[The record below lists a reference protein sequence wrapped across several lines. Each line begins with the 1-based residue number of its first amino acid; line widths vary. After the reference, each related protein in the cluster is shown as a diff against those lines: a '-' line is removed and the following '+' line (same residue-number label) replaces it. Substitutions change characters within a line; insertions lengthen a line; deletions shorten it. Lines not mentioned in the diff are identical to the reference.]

1 MGCQK
6 LIADSMS
13 DQKGHYLLTVN
24 DNQKKLKKLIESTLD
39 KVRINVLI
47 DSESVFLKRMRLAG
61 IETKLENVG

>member
-1 MGCQK
+1 
-6 LIADSMS
+6 MS

-24 DNQKKLKKLIESTLD
+24 NNQKKLKKLIESTLD